1 MSLTTYKNSFLPHNT
16 LLTYHEKL
24 KNELESIP
32 KLHKKFFMNSLAKH
46 KFDSDVYIPMENER
60 NRKVY
65 PDKDYLINKI
75 IFHDNIVNKNKK
87 KIDIMSKN
95 FSKFFKFYNYL
106 KSTNAKQRDYMSN
119 LVAIYKNKYNTHN
132 AEDIEYNPNEN
143 IFNDSILLEC
153 NINQGPK
160 KYERDD
166 KKILTHDK
174 NILLNFESVI
184 NKTCSPNSN
193 KTNKPQNYDENFLT
207 SINQSYFINNNK
219 EEENESTK
227 REMKE
232 TKTEINLEKN
242 ESKRNNTISMDIKVD
257 PKNSAKKNI
266 RDSNN
271 KAKNNTLDKY
281 LLNSRLLKLN
291 KISRNKINKEFKS
304 NKGHINAIYSKD
316 NNITKNPLKTHNT
329 QNISKL
335 NNIFLNKYN
344 KDKIDNKFNNNIK
357 TYKAINIIKTN
368 LNKDKN
374 NKETRTKFKFNISED
389 RNNSKYLL
397 TTLNKINTTN
407 KIEDLSEI
415 KSNKEKAKSI
425 SRNNYEKNKNINST
439 MRAKLNM
446 NLPEIIQSYQNVNK
460 SIANTKIKENQNQN
474 EYTKEQKHKTMIKK
488 ENIDYYDYKK
498 AKEEEINKLY
508 STLMTN
514 SNYFREYPYKKIK
527 AYFKKYTNIIINK
540 IEPEKGSNIFPLLD
554 NIENIG
560 KNKGISKLAKSLD
573 ETKQYFT
580 LRNTK
585 KNSEDLEEE
594 KTVNILDKI
603 YDKENKF
610 PEIKY
615 DSAEKIIFGE
625 KEENKE

>member
-1 MSLTTYKNSFLPHNT
+1 MSLTTYKNSFLSHNT

-106 KSTNAKQRDYMSN
+106 KNTNTKQRDYMSN

-132 AEDIEYNPNEN
+132 AEDIEYNHNEN

-153 NINQGPK
+153 NNNQGVK
-160 KYERDD
+160 KYELND
-166 KKILTHDK
+166 KKILKHDK

-184 NKTCSPNSN
+184 NKTCSPNS

-227 REMKE
+227 KEMRE
-232 TKTEINLEKN
+232 TRTEINLEKN
-242 ESKRNNTISMDIKVD
+242 ESKRNIKISTDRKFD
-257 PKNSAKKNI
+257 PKNSAKKNAAG
-266 RDSNN
+266 SNN
-271 KAKNNTLDKY
+271 KEKNNTLDNY
-281 LLNSRLLKLN
+281 LLNSRLLKIN

-304 NKGHINAIYSKD
+304 NKGHINTIYSKD
-316 NNITKNPLKTHNT
+316 NNITKNALKTQNT

-344 KDKIDNKFNNNIK
+344 KGEINNKFNNNIK
-357 TYKAINIIKTN
+357 TYRAINIIKTN
-368 LNKDKN
+368 LNKD
-374 NKETRTKFKFNISED
+374 NKEKRTKFKFNISED

-397 TTLNKINTTN
+397 TTLNKLNITN

-415 KSNKEKAKSI
+415 KNNKEKAKSI
-425 SRNNYEKNKNINST
+425 SRNNFEKNKNINST

-446 NLPEIIQSYQNVNK
+446 NLPGIIQSYQNVSK
-460 SIANTKIKENQNQN
+460 SIANAKIKENQNQSKYIN
-474 EYTKEQKHKTMIKK
+474 EQKHKTMIKK

-508 STLMTN
+508 STLVTK
-514 SNYFREYPYKKIK
+514 SNYFREYPYNKIK
-527 AYFKKYTNIIINK
+527 AYFKKYTNIIVNK
-540 IEPEKGSNIFPLLD
+540 IETEKGSNIFPLLD

-573 ETKQYFT
+573 ETKQYFI

-585 KNSEDLEEE
+585 KNSENLEEE
-594 KTVNILDKI
+594 KSVNILDKI
-603 YDKENKF
+603 IDKEKKF

-615 DSAEKIIFGE
+615 DSAEKIIFDE
-625 KEENKE
+625 KGVNKE